1 MAQIDLDRLYEQFN
15 SEASEQDGNFY
26 FVRSYDEELYRRLCK
41 IERNVVV
48 NLDHSG
54 SELRN
59 ALEYFL
65 RTAYLDAQERNPGQ
79 QGSAAP
85 EGKNKMPVNPY
96 DFLLY
101 FEKNPD
107 LGVDVDVAD
116 VVRRT
121 TNVYH
126 HVDLKNKESALPKT
140 YENLCGA
147 LRCMQGVLVKYYSK
161 RYPDKIGD
169 LKVTP
174 YDPDKQPYDDKMVCA
189 VIDTQDSTSC
199 EKQVLCSR
207 KNERLPNMTHYYLL
221 RVYRAYDVSEGAIR
235 DEKVLGN
242 LWANTLHSIPNIVRY
257 SPLRVEYGGE
267 DPVREKKYIISYDFG
282 TFKPL
287 PLHTK
292 VIEKLSDKQ
301 KLMIMRDIAAGVG
314 VLHRAGIYHRNLQPG
329 SVFVFFDR
337 KSDFV
342 QAKLVGFEYAK
353 IDGDLNTV
361 FNYLQQK
368 QSGDSSPY
376 FSQTMKSGLKDSF
389 PGSRIN
395 WQKEDIY
402 SMGALFYL
410 ILTGREPQAAFGG
423 DSLSDIPDPGLRDM
437 LTSMISMDVQSRPDA
452 DKIEQDLEK
461 LIFK

>member
-65 RTAYLDAQERNPGQ
+65 RTAYLDAQERKPGQ

-147 LRCMQGVLVKYYSK
+147 LRCMQ
-161 RYPDKIGD
+161 
-169 LKVTP
+169 
-174 YDPDKQPYDDKMVCA
+174 
-189 VIDTQDSTSC
+189 
-199 EKQVLCSR
+199 
-207 KNERLPNMTHYYLL
+207 
-221 RVYRAYDVSEGAIR
+221 
-235 DEKVLGN
+235 
-242 LWANTLHSIPNIVRY
+242 
-257 SPLRVEYGGE
+257 
-267 DPVREKKYIISYDFG
+267 
-282 TFKPL
+282 
-287 PLHTK
+287 
-292 VIEKLSDKQ
+292 
-301 KLMIMRDIAAGVG
+301 
-314 VLHRAGIYHRNLQPG
+314 
-329 SVFVFFDR
+329 
-337 KSDFV
+337 
-342 QAKLVGFEYAK
+342 
-353 IDGDLNTV
+353 
-361 FNYLQQK
+361 
-368 QSGDSSPY
+368 
-376 FSQTMKSGLKDSF
+376 
-389 PGSRIN
+389 
-395 WQKEDIY
+395 
-402 SMGALFYL
+402 
-410 ILTGREPQAAFGG
+410 
-423 DSLSDIPDPGLRDM
+423 
-437 LTSMISMDVQSRPDA
+437 
-452 DKIEQDLEK
+452 
-461 LIFK
+461 